1 MMISRKPIMRLL
13 LAALL
18 GWSPLQAAPA
28 KPNILWLIAED
39 FSQHLACYGE
49 RHVDTPNLDRLAA
62 EGALF
67 TRMFTTSP
75 VCSASRSAFMT
86 GHYQTSIDA
95 YHHRSHREDDYTLP
109 DGIRVLPEWLRD
121 AGYFNANLFKLPP
134 DFGFDGIPKDDWNF
148 KTRSG
153 PWDSR
158 DWADLK
164 KNQPFYAQLNFF
176 ETHRI
181 FKAPPH
187 ADPAKVDLP
196 PYYPDHPVIRKDWA
210 EYLDSA
216 TELDR
221 KVGLVLQQLERD
233 GLADNT
239 IVVFFGDN
247 GGAHVR
253 GKQFCYDSGLL
264 VPLIIRWPESLADS
278 APFAPGTVSDQLLEA
293 IDLAPTMLA
302 LAGVERPPL
311 MQGRVF
317 LGPHAEKP
325 REVVFGARDRCDE
338 TVFRMRTA
346 RDARYRYIR
355 NFTPDRPFLLAN
367 RYKENCYPAWNLLKQ
382 LDAEG
387 KLTTPAQKLLTAPT
401 MPEEELYDT
410 RKDPHET
417 INLAT
422 SQEPEHQAALAK
434 LRTTLNDWITTT
446 KDGGAA
452 DDYSLPMKN

>member
-1 MMISRKPIMRLL
+1 
-13 LAALL
+13 
-18 GWSPLQAAPA
+18 
-28 KPNILWLIAED
+28 
-39 FSQHLACYGE
+39 
-49 RHVDTPNLDRLAA
+49 
-62 EGALF
+62 
-67 TRMFTTSP
+67 
-75 VCSASRSAFMT
+75 MT

-109 DGIRVLPEWLRD
+109 EGIRVLPEWLRD

-148 KTRSG
+148 KTRSE

-158 DWADLK
+158 NWADLK

-233 GLADNT
+233 GLDDNT

-264 VPLIIRWPESLADS
+264 VPLIIRWPKSLAES

-302 LAGVERPPL
+302 LAGVEKPPR

-346 RDARYRYIR
+346 RDSGYRYIR

-410 RKDPHET
+410 EKDPHET
-417 INLAT
+417 INLAI
-422 SQEPEHQAALAK
+422 SQQPEHQAALAK
-434 LRTTLNDWITTT
+434 LRTALIDWITTT

-452 DDYSLPMKN
+452 DDYSLPIKN